1 MKKFEFT
8 RDFYVNVLEIL
19 APKTKIDILAWIF
32 LYKKYGT
39 DIFYFLNLM
48 AGQTIKVPSFR
59 TIVEAIKTVKA
70 KKDYPETIEILVP
83 EDTDDKIND

>member
-8 RDFYVNVLEIL
+8 RDFYLNVLEIL

-39 DIFYFLNLM
+39 DIFYFFNLM
-48 AGQTIKVPSFR
+48 AGQTIKVPSHR
-59 TIVEAIKTVKA
+59 TIVDAIKAVKA
-70 KKDYPETIEILVP
+70 KKDYPETLEVLVE
-83 EDTDDKIND
+83 EDSDNS